1 MFKIL
6 DRYIIRKFLG
16 TYVFSIVLLLA
27 IVVMFDVNEKL
38 DSFIK
43 APLKATIFDYFLNFL
58 PYFANQ
64 FSPLFTFIA
73 VIFFTSK
80 LAGNSEIIAMLSTG
94 MSFKRLLRPYLMSAA
109 IIAALTFV
117 LSAYVIPP
125 ANVKRIN
132 YQNTY
137 VKNKRVDYGQNIMLM
152 VSPGQI
158 AYMNRYDNLSKTGYR
173 FSLDQFDENKKLT
186 SRLTA
191 SSIKWDT
198 LYQWT
203 VYDYVVRDFRDN
215 REFIDKGTR
224 RDTSLA
230 FEPRD
235 FLISS
240 NDQEQMTS
248 PALDEYIRR
257 QKQRGVGNIQMFE
270 VERERRYAM
279 TAAAFIL
286 TIIGMTLSVKK
297 QKGGM
302 GLNIG
307 IGLVLSFSYILFMTI
322 TQTFAISGLTSPF
335 VAMWI
340 PNLIY
345 SVIAVVLYRR
355 AAKRQEIMYRII
367 EKTHFSEH
375 VVKLLVEAP
384 EVARARKP
392 GHFVI
397 VRCGE
402 HGERIPLTIADAD
415 VKAGTITLVIQA
427 VGDSTRKICALEA
440 GDSLHDV
447 VGPLGRPTAIQ
458 RHEGTVLC
466 CGGGVGVAPLLPIIK
481 AFKEAGNRVVSV
493 LAARNKDLIILEKEV
508 AAYSDEVIIMTDDG
522 SAGRK
527 GLVTAGAEEVILREN
542 VSECVAIGPAIMMKF
557 VALLTQKY
565 NVPTICSLNTIMV
578 DGTGM
583 CGACRVTVGGKQ
595 RFVCVDGPEF
605 DAHQVDFDEMMSRM
619 RAYDSVRNTK
629 ASK

>member
-94 MSFKRLLRPYLMSAA
+94 MSFKRLLRPYMVSAA

-203 VYDYVVRDFRDN
+203 VYDYVVRDFHDN
-215 REFIDKGTR
+215 REIIDKGSR

-257 QKQRGVGNIQMFE
+257 QKLRRAGNIQSFE

-355 AAKRQEIMYRII
+355 AA
-367 EKTHFSEH
+367 
-375 VVKLLVEAP
+375 
-384 EVARARKP
+384 
-392 GHFVI
+392 
-397 VRCGE
+397 
-402 HGERIPLTIADAD
+402 
-415 VKAGTITLVIQA
+415 
-427 VGDSTRKICALEA
+427 
-440 GDSLHDV
+440 
-447 VGPLGRPTAIQ
+447 
-458 RHEGTVLC
+458 
-466 CGGGVGVAPLLPIIK
+466 
-481 AFKEAGNRVVSV
+481 NR
-493 LAARNKDLIILEKEV
+493 
-508 AAYSDEVIIMTDDG
+508 
-522 SAGRK
+522 
-527 GLVTAGAEEVILREN
+527 
-542 VSECVAIGPAIMMKF
+542 
-557 VALLTQKY
+557 
-565 NVPTICSLNTIMV
+565 
-578 DGTGM
+578 
-583 CGACRVTVGGKQ
+583 
-595 RFVCVDGPEF
+595 
-605 DAHQVDFDEMMSRM
+605 
-619 RAYDSVRNTK
+619 
-629 ASK
+629 